1 MSGFKHKNGK
11 QPALKDNFHWQWSP
25 YMEPEELVQYVDSE
39 TMSHL
44 IASSGVLAKEI
55 PRAGVSRYDSDF
67 PHKAFGFIKRRHH
80 PAKQKTHQLDAGRRM
95 NEFIRKHERPAK
107 KQPWKLPRKSL
118 HWLAIEL
125 EKTSRQV
132 RRYCEQGLVP
142 GAYRTKGGHWRVRC
156 GRRTLVMVRRNIRD
170 FTRKSWT
177 HSERRFFRERAEAE
191 ATWRKINVAKTLNLM
206 SGAEPK
212 VAMKA
217 AQREEYRTRLV
228 LAANQICRAGQSLTA
243 KSIANH
249 FGISRAS
256 LYRYF
261 SADDIRASIRVAR
274 EPATKAN
281 FEDDY

>member
-1 MSGFKHKNGK
+1 MSGFKHKNGN
-11 QPALKDNFHWQWSP
+11 QPALKDDFRWPQG
-25 YMEPEELVQYVDSE
+25 MEIEEMAQYVDGP
-39 TMSHL
+39 TLNKL
-44 IASSGVLAKEI
+44 IASSCVSLKEI
-55 PRAGVSRYDSDF
+55 PRAGISRYDSDF
-67 PHKAFGFIKRRHH
+67 PGKAFGFIKRKEH
-80 PAKQKTHQLDAGRRM
+80 PATRKTHQLEAGRRT

-118 HWLAIEL
+118 HWLAVEL

-156 GRRTLVMVRRNIRD
+156 GRRTLVMVQRNIRD

-177 HSERRFFRERAEAE
+177 HSERRFSRERAEAE
-191 ATWRKINVAKTLNLM
+191 TTRRKMNVAKALNQM
-206 SGAEPK
+206 SGMKPK
-212 VAMKA
+212 DAIKA

-228 LAANQICRAGQSLTA
+228 LATNQIYRAEQPLTA

-249 FGISRAS
+249 LGISRAS
-256 LYRYF
+256 LYRFF
-261 SADDIRASIRVAR
+261 SADAIRASIRVAR